1 MPITELRVAGYRSVV
16 DLTLTL
22 KRVNVVV
29 GPNGCGKS
37 NVYKALGLLWAA
49 AQGRLAHTLAE
60 EGGMPSIL
68 WAGPRKQGP
77 VRVSVGV
84 TLDDLEYDI
93 ELGLATPSLTA
104 FSLDPQIKSERLVL
118 VERGR
123 RTVLVDRGT
132 SGCTLRD
139 AEGERQ
145 TYTMELDHSASVMV
159 QIVDAH
165 RYPHLARLRHAISSW
180 RFYHQFRSDPQSPL
194 RTPQVGVRT
203 WALAPDGSDLAAAL
217 QTVLESGDGRGLA
230 EAVAAAFG
238 GSALTTTA
246 GDGRFAVGLTV
257 PELARALGAH
267 ELSDGQMRYLCLL
280 AALMSPRPAP
290 LMALNE
296 PETNLH
302 PSLTAHL
309 ADLVAR
315 AADLSQVWITT
326 HSFELAERIQER
338 MGVAPIRLLM
348 EEGET
353 RKEGMPKGRFFAA
366 EE

>member
-16 DLTLTL
+16 DLTLAL

-49 AQGRLAHTLAE
+49 AQGRLAHALAE

-68 WAGPRKQGP
+68 WAGPRKKGP
-77 VRVSVGV
+77 VRVAVGV
-84 TLDDLEYDI
+84 TVDDLEYDV
-93 ELGLATPSLTA
+93 ELGLPMPSVTA
-104 FSLDPQIKSERLVL
+104 FSLDPQVKSEHLAL

-123 RTVLVDRGT
+123 RTVLVERGT
-132 SGCTLRD
+132 SSCTMRD
-139 AEGERQ
+139 AEGGRQ
-145 TYTMELDHSASVMV
+145 TYTLELDSSASVMV

-165 RYPHLARLRHAISSW
+165 RYPHLARLRQAISSW
-180 RFYHQFRSDPQSPL
+180 RFYHQFRSDPQSSL
-194 RTPQVGVRT
+194 RSPQVGVRT

-217 QTVLESGDGRGLA
+217 QTILESSDGPGLQR
-230 EAVAAAFG
+230 AVSEAFG
-238 GSALTTTA
+238 GAVLTTGA
-246 GDGRFAVGLTV
+246 GEARFAVGLAV
-257 PELARALGAH
+257 PGLERPLGAH
-267 ELSDGQMRYLCLL
+267 ELSDGQVRYLCLL

-302 PSLTAHL
+302 PSLLGPL
-309 ADLVAR
+309 ADLVAH

-326 HSFELAERIQER
+326 HSFELADRIQER
-338 MGVAPIRLLM
+338 MGVAPIRLVM

-353 RKEGMPKGRFFAA
+353 RKEGMPKGRYFVA